1 MKRHYVTIEEI
12 LQCSFRKEWM
22 SDEDWQMFKDLLK
35 DNGVS
40 IENMSK
46 EIEIGVENGISLE
59 IQLMKLIS
67 SSFLLNKN
75 DDDINPINDYSK
87 SIKRSHK
94 LMWLF
99 S

>member
-1 MKRHYVTIEEI
+1 MKYEKEIEEI
-12 LQCSFRKEWM
+12 LQCGLRKEWM

-59 IQLMKLIS
+59 IQLMIIQKI
-67 SSFLLNKN
+67 LNEATN
-75 DDDINPINDYSK
+75 
-87 SIKRSHK
+87 
-94 LMWLF
+94 
-99 S
+99 

>member
-1 MKRHYVTIEEI
+1 MKYEKEIEEI

-35 DNGVS
+35 DNGIS

-59 IQLMKLIS
+59 AQLMIIQKV
-67 SSFLLNKN
+67 LNEATN
-75 DDDINPINDYSK
+75 
-87 SIKRSHK
+87 
-94 LMWLF
+94 
-99 S
+99 

>member
-1 MKRHYVTIEEI
+1 MKYENEIEEI

-59 IQLMKLIS
+59 IQLMIIQKI
-67 SSFLLNKN
+67 LNEATN
-75 DDDINPINDYSK
+75 
-87 SIKRSHK
+87 
-94 LMWLF
+94 
-99 S
+99 

>member
-1 MKRHYVTIEEI
+1 MKYEKEIEEI
-12 LQCSFRKEWM
+12 LQHSFRKEWM

-59 IQLMKLIS
+59 IQLMIIQKI
-67 SSFLLNKN
+67 LNEATN
-75 DDDINPINDYSK
+75 
-87 SIKRSHK
+87 
-94 LMWLF
+94 
-99 S
+99 

>member
-1 MKRHYVTIEEI
+1 MKYEKEIEEI
-12 LQCSFRKEWM
+12 LQRNFRKEWM

-59 IQLMKLIS
+59 IQLMIIQKI
-67 SSFLLNKN
+67 LNEATN
-75 DDDINPINDYSK
+75 
-87 SIKRSHK
+87 
-94 LMWLF
+94 
-99 S
+99 

>member
-1 MKRHYVTIEEI
+1 MKYEKEIEET
-12 LQCSFRKEWM
+12 LQRNFRKEWM

-59 IQLMKLIS
+59 IQLMIIQKI
-67 SSFLLNKN
+67 LNEATN
-75 DDDINPINDYSK
+75 
-87 SIKRSHK
+87 
-94 LMWLF
+94 
-99 S
+99 

>member
-1 MKRHYVTIEEI
+1 MKYEKEIEHI
-12 LQCSFRKEWM
+12 LQNNFRKEWM

-59 IQLMKLIS
+59 IQLMIIQKI
-67 SSFLLNKN
+67 LNEATT
-75 DDDINPINDYSK
+75 
-87 SIKRSHK
+87 
-94 LMWLF
+94 
-99 S
+99 